1 MRWSHIY
8 AEFEKEQNVM
18 TDEFI
23 FQHQFLGGA
32 LLLHGSDEAQ
42 TESLNLRGDLWPNRK
57 PYSSMIAWLNSDWNS
72 IELILHFTN
81 FSLE

>member
-1 MRWSHIY
+1 
-8 AEFEKEQNVM
+8 M

-42 TESLNLRGDLWPNRK
+42 TESLNLRGDL
-57 PYSSMIAWLNSDWNS
+57 
-72 IELILHFTN
+72 
-81 FSLE
+81 